1 MPALVSRCL
10 ALGWLALL
18 VGPLGCARS
27 EPVAALSVV
36 VVDDRGEAL
45 AEVALVLLARGT
57 ARVGQRDGAL
67 LARSDARGRAS
78 LQHAQLSQGT
88 SLSVRCPEAYR
99 PAAPVPLAAGALP
112 RTLQFVCRPRLRTLA
127 LVAYAPGSAGA
138 LLRADAQGLGRIAP
152 DGTLHTVLRRAPG
165 TRVALTLE
173 TEPAR
178 TRTIEVHDRDEII
191 LFDTGL

>member
-1 MPALVSRCL
+1 MPALSRCL
-10 ALGWLALL
+10 ALAWLALL

-27 EPVAALSVV
+27 EPPAAVSVV

-45 AEVALVLLARGT
+45 AEVALVLL
-57 ARVGQRDGAL
+57 GQRDDAL
-67 LARSDARGRAS
+67 LGRSDAQGRAS
-78 LQHAQLSQGT
+78 LERGQLSQGM

-99 PAAPVPLAAGALP
+99 PAAPVSLAAGSLP

-127 LVAYAPGSAGA
+127 LVAYAPGSTGA

-165 TRVALTLE
+165 SRVALTLE
-173 TEPAR
+173 TQPAH
-178 TRTIEVHDRDEII
+178 TRTIEVQDRDEII
-191 LFDTGL
+191 LFDTAR